1 MRIDIHNHFLHRE
14 HMAEEAARLSMAHG
28 LSQEKLLGWTP
39 ELALETMD
47 RNRID
52 LAIGSIS
59 TPGVWY
65 GDVAAA
71 RRLARRWNEESA
83 KIVQKWPQRFGM
95 FAVIAPP
102 DIDGALGE
110 IDYAL
115 GVLKAEGVALLSNYD
130 NLYPGDPAF
139 APVLEELNRRRAVVF
154 IHPTVSVSSRVLPGI
169 LPQVIEF
176 PFDTTR
182 AIVSLIVNGCIAKYP
197 DIRFIFSHAGGAT
210 PMLAARIDRILQRRP
225 DRQEKFPQG
234 ARAAMQ
240 SLYFDVASS
249 SSPGAIAA
257 LRELMPVSQILYG
270 SDAPFVTPDD
280 ELAELDH
287 AAFTAEERSSLEDAN
302 PKKLLPR
309 FAN

>member
-1 MRIDIHNHFLHRE
+1 MRIDIHHHFLHKD

-28 LSQEKLLGWTP
+28 LSREKLLSWTP
-39 ELALETMD
+39 AVALETMD
-47 RNRID
+47 RNNID
-52 LAIGSIS
+52 IAIGSIS

-71 RRLARRWNEESA
+71 RRLSRRWNEEGA
-83 KIVQKWPQRFGM
+83 KIVQTWPKRFGM

-102 DIDGALGE
+102 DIDGALAE
-110 IDYAL
+110 ISYAL
-115 GVLKAEGVALLSNYD
+115 DVLKADGIALLSNYD
-130 NLYPGDPAF
+130 NKYPGDPVF
-139 APVLEELNRRRAVVF
+139 APVLEELNRRKAVVF
-154 IHPTVSVSSRVLPGI
+154 VHPTVSVSGKVLPDI

-182 AIVSLIVNGCIAKYP
+182 AIVSLVVNGCVARYP

-210 PMLAARIDRILQRRP
+210 PMLAARIDRILGRRP
-225 DRQEKFPQG
+225 DKAERFPDG

-257 LRELMPVSQILYG
+257 LRELMPVDHILYG

-287 AAFTAEERSSLEDAN
+287 ASFSKDERKIMEDIT
-302 PKKLLPR
+302 PRKLLSR
-309 FAN
+309 FA